1 MTHQLSGPER
11 SPGEPPQRERG
22 GVWWHKVS
30 VVRRATPVLALA
42 VGAAIAL
49 SGCGGSD
56 DEDAGG
62 TTTVPAGTT
71 TAAAENQRLSSAS
84 WSEYV
89 TARDQAQAVNQKA
102 ITTFSKCSDLLAR
115 NVGSEQIQ
123 QCFGTTTTDVV
134 TEGQEFLTTL
144 EGFEDEVGGACAKAL
159 TDYAGNVK
167 LYISSVNA
175 LTSGDTPSPAPAQ
188 VDEASGALVR
198 ARASGTAFE
207 AACKPA

>member
-1 MTHQLSGPER
+1 M
-11 SPGEPPQRERG
+11 
-22 GVWWHKVS
+22 
-30 VVRRATPVLALA
+30 RRATPVLALA
-42 VGAAIAL
+42 VSAAIAL

-62 TTTVPAGTT
+62 TTTAPAGTT
-71 TAAAENQRLSSAS
+71 TAAAENKRLSSAS

-144 EGFEDEVGGACAKAL
+144 AANLGGAPYHDSEMEREAAEMWLTEQIHGRENAEAVLLEGHPAEAAVDWAREAGCDVMVAAHNSGRVERVLLGSFAKHLVDHAPCAVL
-159 TDYAGNVK
+159 
-167 LYISSVNA
+167 LI
-175 LTSGDTPSPAPAQ
+175 PP
-188 VDEASGALVR
+188 DEA
-198 ARASGTAFE
+198 
-207 AACKPA
+207 AA